1 VAVGDRLKAYSLD
14 AGQLSLSGQS
24 TNTFQWPGAT
34 PAISANGSANGIV
47 WALETNGSGAPVVLR
62 AYSAADVSTQ
72 LYNSNQNLARDNP
85 GQAVKFTVPT
95 IANGKVYVGAQRQ
108 LSVFGLL
115 P

>member
-47 WALETNGSGAPVVLR
+47 WALETNGSGQPVVLR
-62 AYSAADVSTQ
+62 AYPAADVSTE
-72 LYNSNQNLARDNP
+72 LYNSSQNLARDNP